1 MLLLNN
7 LCSVTHMKKE
17 DIMSNTQLLEV
28 LGTETFDVQE
38 DLFAFDTTDTT
49 IVASN
54 DDPDTRFKSWSLCT
68 PGCARTGS
76 FNSYCC

>member
-1 MLLLNN
+1 
-7 LCSVTHMKKE
+7 
-17 DIMSNTQLLEV
+17 MSNTQLLEV

-38 DLFAFDTTDTT
+38 DLFTFDTTDT
-49 IVASN
+49 IVTESN